1 MSYKKNFFNNFFE
14 ELENSQEYDKIFFYL
29 IFLLI
34 ISILV
39 FPFVL
44 NPEFLISYL
53 SKIEGLEWIEEIYSI
68 EIKEKWL
75 GYLGNIMAGILP
87 LGIILYNEKEAQ
99 RQKKQFK
106 EERQL
111 QQEQFNKQLELQE
124 KYKKQEF
131 YIMKFDKEK
140 EIAQKALI
148 EWDKSIFDDFLEL
161 ILKLYSDLIID
172 PNKISKLTPTQII
185 EIIQNCSF
193 ARGKIVNKCNITMTT
208 IALLE
213 WRVTAQDLKESFGL
227 NCDFTN
233 FIISKKQCYKVFE
246 NLHKEMNIILELLS
260 NEAKEIEKI
269 YRTSSNLSPNDIE
282 KRMMEFK
289 EKCITELNKYDDLF
303 NSASNTLVSYFYNIN
318 KCLVNYEFSH
328 FEL

>member
-1 MSYKKNFFNNFFE
+1 MENKNKIIE
-14 ELENSQEYDKIFFYL
+14 ILKIIVLIFFIIWIIVIL
-29 IFLLI
+29 CPIIFNI
-34 ISILV
+34 KFWINID
-39 FPFVL
+39 
-44 NPEFLISYL
+44 
-53 SKIEGLEWIEEIYSI
+53 KLEWLKKLYSI
-68 EIKEKWL
+68 GIKEEWL
-75 GYLGNIMAGILP
+75 GYLGNVMAGILP
-87 LGIILYNEKEAQ
+87 LGIIFYNEKEAKRQ
-99 RQKKQFK
+99 RKQFIK
-106 EERQL
+106 ERRT
-111 QQEQFNKQLELQE
+111 QQKQFNKQLELQE

-161 ILKLYSDLIID
+161 ILKLYSDLIVD
-172 PNKISKLTPTQII
+172 PSKISKLTPTQII

-233 FIISKKQCYKVFE
+233 FIISKKQCYKAFE

-318 KCLVNYEFSH
+318 KCLVNYEFSY

>member
-1 MSYKKNFFNNFFE
+1 MENKNKIIE
-14 ELENSQEYDKIFFYL
+14 ILKIIVLIFFIIWIIVIL
-29 IFLLI
+29 CPIIFNI
-34 ISILV
+34 KFWINID
-39 FPFVL
+39 
-44 NPEFLISYL
+44 
-53 SKIEGLEWIEEIYSI
+53 KLEWLKRLYSI
-68 EIKEKWL
+68 EIKEEWL
-75 GYLGNIMAGILP
+75 GYLGNVMAGILP
-87 LGIILYNEKEAQ
+87 LGIIFYNEKEAK
-99 RQKKQFK
+99 RQQKQFK

-161 ILKLYSDLIID
+161 ILKLYSDLIVD
-172 PNKISKLTPTQII
+172 PSKISKLTPTQII

-208 IALLE
+208 VALLE
-213 WRVTAQDLKESFGL
+213 WRVTEQDLKESFGL

-233 FIISKKQCYKVFE
+233 FIISKKQCYKAFE

>member
-246 NLHKEMNIILELLS
+246 NLHKE
-260 NEAKEIEKI
+260 K
-269 YRTSSNLSPNDIE
+269 D
-282 KRMMEFK
+282 
-289 EKCITELNKYDDLF
+289 
-303 NSASNTLVSYFYNIN
+303 SY
-318 KCLVNYEFSH
+318 
-328 FEL
+328 

>member
-1 MSYKKNFFNNFFE
+1 
-14 ELENSQEYDKIFFYL
+14 
-29 IFLLI
+29 
-34 ISILV
+34 
-39 FPFVL
+39 
-44 NPEFLISYL
+44 
-53 SKIEGLEWIEEIYSI
+53 
-68 EIKEKWL
+68 
-75 GYLGNIMAGILP
+75 MAGILP